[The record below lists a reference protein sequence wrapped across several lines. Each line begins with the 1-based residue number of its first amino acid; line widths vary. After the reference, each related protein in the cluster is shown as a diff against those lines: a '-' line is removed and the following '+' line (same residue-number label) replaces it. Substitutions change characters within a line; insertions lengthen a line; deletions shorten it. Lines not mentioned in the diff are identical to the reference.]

1 MCRRREGREYAKKL
15 MMIILF
21 SKPNREGKPV
31 IEITEE
37 RRGGFGSQ
45 ANVTISTK
53 ENWDRKPTYLSF

>member
-37 RRGGFGSQ
+37 RRGGEVLVHRQ
-45 ANVTISTK
+45 M
-53 ENWDRKPTYLSF
+53 